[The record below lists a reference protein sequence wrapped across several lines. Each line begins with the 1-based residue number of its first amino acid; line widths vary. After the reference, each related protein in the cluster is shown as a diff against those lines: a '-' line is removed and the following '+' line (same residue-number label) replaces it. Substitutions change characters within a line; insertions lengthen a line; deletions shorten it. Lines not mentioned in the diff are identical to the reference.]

1 MAAAYS
7 TKLRNNLRNSAPFRQ
22 CLRRFC
28 RKFAD
33 PSTYP
38 GVATREVA
46 MRVVVLG
53 SGVVGVA
60 SAWYLARAGH
70 EVTVLDRQPA
80 PGMETSFANA
90 GQVSPGY
97 SAPWAAPGIPVKA
110 LKWLMMRHRPLVLW
124 PRLDGGLY
132 LWLAKMLGN
141 CTEAAY
147 GVNKARM
154 VRLAEY
160 SRDCLRDLR
169 AETGIAYDERS
180 KGTLQLFRTQKQL
193 DAVQADIAVLRESGV
208 PHALLDA
215 AGCATKEPALAA
227 VTGKYV
233 GGLHLPGDETGD
245 AFLFTQ
251 RLAAL
256 ATAAGVRFRH
266 GVTISGLTTEAGAVT
281 GVETDQG
288 RVTADR
294 YVVAMGSYSPALLRP
309 LGVEVPVYPVKGYSL
324 TLPVTDEAAAPVSTV
339 MDETYKVA
347 ITRLGDRIRVGGTA
361 ELAGFSLKLRGPRRE
376 TLAHSVADLF
386 PRGGDLARA
395 SFWTGLRPMTPDGTP
410 VVGGTRYANL
420 FLNTGHGTLG
430 WTMACGSGRLL
441 ADLVTGTRPEI
452 AHDDLALARYA
463 AA

>member
-1 MAAAYS
+1 
-7 TKLRNNLRNSAPFRQ
+7 
-22 CLRRFC
+22 
-28 RKFAD
+28 
-33 PSTYP
+33 
-38 GVATREVA
+38 
-46 MRVVVLG
+46 MRVLVLG

-97 SAPWAAPGIPVKA
+97 SAPWAAPGIPIKA
-110 LKWLMMRHRPLVLW
+110 MKWLMMRHRPLVLW

-132 LWLAKMLGN
+132 AWLAKMLAN

-147 GVNKARM
+147 GANKARM

-169 AETGIAYDERS
+169 AETGIAYEERT

-193 DAVQADIAVLRESGV
+193 DAVGADIAVLQAFGV
-208 PHALLDA
+208 RHALLDP
-215 AGCATKEPALAA
+215 AGCIAAEPALGLVA
-227 VTGKYV
+227 GKYV
-233 GGLHLPGDETGD
+233 GGLQLPGDETGD

-251 RLAAL
+251 RLAGL
-256 ATAAGVRFRH
+256 AAAAGVTFRH
-266 GVTISGLTTEAGAVT
+266 GVTIKGLTAEAGAIT
-281 GVETDQG
+281 GVETSQG

-294 YVVAMGSYSPALLRP
+294 YVVAMGSYTTALLRP
-309 LGVEVPVYPVKGYSL
+309 LNVHVPVYPVKGYSL
-324 TLPVTDEAAAPVSTV
+324 TLPVTDAAAAPVSTV

-361 ELAGFSLKLRGPRRE
+361 ELAGFSLRLRKPRRE

-386 PRGGDLARA
+386 PRGGDLAAA

-410 VVGGTRYANL
+410 VVGPTRYANL

-441 ADLVTGTRPEI
+441 ADLVTGRRPEI
-452 AHDDLALARYA
+452 AHDDLALSRYA
-463 AA
+463 TA